1 MRENICVQSENTTAT
16 LQSATSQHSSSR
28 SRHSRRSASSYRCQA
43 KIRRYQYLLA
53 AISILFLLTYV
64 FTWFY
69 ITRKATEYQQTLHEL
84 RKEDIALKAVTSEL
98 ETVRKELDALVQNKI
113 PGLLPLKYDEAIP
126 VGNQYVRNIIFTLV
140 KNGKKRKYEYHLV
153 MHNETLSTIHPVVEL
168 LLFNDT
174 GIQIGVA
181 QVEYKDAST
190 KSRHSALDP
199 GEVRSYTSFIDVNRD
214 EEPRYFFLAVSEI
227 NGASSGMSRQP
238 PSEINSP

>member
-1 MRENICVQSENTTAT
+1 VQSENTTAT

-53 AISILFLLTYV
+53 AVSILFLLIYV
-64 FTWFY
+64 FTWLY

-98 ETVRKELDALVQNKI
+98 ETVRKELDTLVQNRI
-113 PGLLPLKYDEAIP
+113 PGLLPLKYDEAIT
-126 VGNQYVRNIIFTLV
+126 VDNQYVRNIIFTLV
-140 KNGKKRKYEYHLV
+140 KNGKKRKYEYRLV
-153 MHNETLSTIHPVVEL
+153 LHNDTLSIIQPVVDI

-190 KSRHSALDP
+190 KAGHSALDP
-199 GEVRSYTSFIDVNRD
+199 GEVRSYTSSIDLNRD
-214 EEPRYFFLAVSEI
+214 EEPKYFFLAISQANV
-227 NGASSGMSRQP
+227 ASSGISRQP
-238 PSEINSP
+238 PSDMDSP